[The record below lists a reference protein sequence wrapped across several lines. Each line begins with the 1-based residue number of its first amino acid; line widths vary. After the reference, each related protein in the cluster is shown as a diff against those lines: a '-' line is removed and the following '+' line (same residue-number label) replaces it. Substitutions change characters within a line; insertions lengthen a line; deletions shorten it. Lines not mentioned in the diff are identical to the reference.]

1 MTKDRQ
7 AILPNQNG
15 FTLVEIMVTLAVLA
29 IAATLVSPA
38 IMSMAPGM
46 RLRTATNEL
55 HADLMRAKS
64 RAVKDNRNIGF
75 SVTTVACPAATK
87 FASTIN
93 GGAYRIFVDDG
104 GGDTTKARNNTWDA
118 AHVTGG
124 INYPAE
130 QILVDVNDTPGDGID
145 DLPDNVALCPPT
157 IPPAIAPIATTGF
170 TATGLLQNA
179 ASGSVALRIS
189 TVAGESYYHITLS
202 PAGSVSTDKLP

>member
-15 FTLVEIMVTLAVLA
+15 FTLVEIMVTLGVLA

-38 IMSMAPGM
+38 IMQMAPNM

-64 RAVKDNRNIGF
+64 RAVRDNRNIGF
-75 SVTTVACPAATK
+75 SVTTVNCATPGV
-87 FASTIN
+87 FAPGGN

-104 GGDTTKARNNTWDA
+104 AGNPLLARNNTYDA
-118 AHVTGG
+118 G
-124 INYPAE
+124 E
-130 QILVDVNDTPGDGID
+130 EILVDFNDGDAP
-145 DLPDNVALCPPT
+145 DLIENLPESVALCPPT

-170 TATGLLQNA
+170 TTSGLLQNA

-189 TVAGESYYHITLS
+189 TVAGESYYQITLS